1 MDGDSRIW
9 WWFGDKFNALI
20 KNPNGKDLIE
30 GDVLVTSPLWI
41 NEKPKFQEHGIFYFK
56 LVITFYSWMV
66 TAEFD
71 DDLVISPTF
80 GSRSRMV
87 TIR

>member
-20 KNPNGKDLIE
+20 KNPNGKDSIE

-41 NEKPKFQEHGIFYFK
+41 NEKPKFQKMEFLLTLELLY
-56 LVITFYSWMV
+56 YSWMV